1 MHQPIRDNL
10 EEYLRGSAHQLPQ
23 EFHAHLEACED
34 CAKELRLLE
43 QQSNMLRTLQNQTEA
58 EPRAGFYARVLERIE
73 AQRETSIWSVFLDR
87 KFGLRLAV
95 ASAAL
100 ALLLGGYLVST
111 EPGTALALQPAV
123 VLTDTPAHEA
133 GVQYDAG
140 IAADNLQQQQQRDAV
155 LVDLAS
161 YHE

>member
-10 EEYLRGSAHQLPQ
+10 EEYLRGSARGIPQ
-23 EFHAHLEACED
+23 EFQAHLEGCAD
-34 CAKELRLLE
+34 CAEELRLLE
-43 QQSNMLRTLQNQTEA
+43 RQSRMLRLLQNESGA

-73 AQRETSIWSVFLDR
+73 AQQQTSIWSVFLDR

-95 ASAAL
+95 ASATL
-100 ALLLGGYLVST
+100 ALLLGTYLVST
-111 EPGTALALQPAV
+111 EPGSSVAV
-123 VLTDTPAHEA
+123 NPPVVMTDTPVTEA
-133 GVQYDAG
+133 GLQ
-140 IAADNLQQQQQRDAV
+140 ADHLQEQQRDAV

>member
-10 EEYLRGSAHQLPQ
+10 EEYLRGSARGLPQ
-23 EFHAHLEACED
+23 EFHAHLAVCQG
-34 CAKELRLLE
+34 CASELRLLE
-43 QQSNMLRTLQNQTEA
+43 QQSKLLRTLQSQQEL

-73 AQRETSIWSVFLDR
+73 AQQQSSIWSVFLDR

-123 VLTDTPAHEA
+123 VLTDTPAA
-133 GVQYDAG
+133 LPNDTGLQ
-140 IAADNLQQQQQRDAV
+140 ADNLQQQRDAV

-161 YHE
+161 YHQ